1 MGVRILSRVQ
11 RLWRQRAVASHTRD
25 VAGSTPAGA
34 TGVSPNGRAA
44 VLQTADV
51 SSILS
56 TPTMVHSD
64 FSVPTFARVSIWLRL
79 PGCLPGEAGSIPVA
93 SADLT

>member
-1 MGVRILSRVQ
+1 MEVRVLSRVQ
-11 RLWRQRAVASHTRD
+11 WLWRRRAVASHTRD

-44 VLQTADV
+44 VLQTADG

-56 TPTMVHSD
+56 TPTLL
-64 FSVPTFARVSIWLRL
+64 A
-79 PGCLPGEAGSIPVA
+79 
-93 SADLT
+93 